1 MLDSELYHPRNGDHH
16 QHHHGAGGH
25 HHHYRSHHRH
35 YHSPSPHHHQHHQ
48 GGGERKSRSSP
59 RNHHHHHLQ
68 QGNAGE
74 KLQYQNAFGGSV
86 GANIGGSP
94 SSSSERYYRHY
105 PSHQHLLSG
114 AVGSGGSGGYY
125 DLSEKLDSSLT
136 VGGGSR
142 SSEKSSSLISGDSNN
157 NHNGHG
163 HHHSNTSSIL
173 SHGSDSNVA
182 GGSGSNA
189 SGGSKKRT
197 IVLVGDGRSRVRR
210 VVRTQTRQITVVS
223 YSGRKKETE
232 THTSHHATIVS
243 FPQKIDR
250 PSQIYST
257 HHHHPAVS
265 SNNGLLA
272 SGASSSS
279 LCGMPGG
286 GGTGSAASYV
296 YVHQQPHHHQ
306 VMGTTGLPAT
316 TTHYVSPQQ
325 LTYHLHSAVATGN
338 GNGNGY
344 HHHGSHQNIAAT
356 PTLHKKGSI
365 RSNGDVLKRTRVQNA
380 YELSQDLLD
389 KQIELLERKYGGVKA
404 RNAALTI
411 QRAFRHYTMVKKF
424 ASITAMAKAEKR
436 MSRRVQQQQ
445 QQQHQPPPQGDQL
458 DMMQQH
464 HQLVVDDGQIYAT
477 EDGTM
482 VGQQRV
488 CATISATPPG
498 TLHHRV
504 TPVRSM
510 SLRERRLDSS
520 PNTRSQTGSPAPGVA
535 APINQSWSQSPTQI
549 MTGGS
554 GGSSAQ
560 LQQYSHPHV
569 NILHQQQAQ
578 LAGYVSYTSAA
589 NVTPS
594 MHQHLQQQQQQQYQS
609 QYGSQDL
616 NVSGVSSASSSQ
628 LDSTVSSMNLSWN
641 SQTAVGATHHHHQSP
656 YTPHYTAAQIY
667 MRPRGIGIGSS
678 GGSSGSTASS
688 VGGGAGT
695 GGGGCGG
702 RKVPPEVPKRTS
714 SITGPG
720 GQQLQQHTPS
730 RTLRP
735 NGLCKTAENGSLSS
749 VQSSGSDSSASVP
762 GGAGSLGGGGAV
774 ELGSDRSSSPQWT
787 KRSKGGA
794 GSSQSGSIPMLPAHS
809 PDHLLVGG
817 PTTDIAGTPSTRS
830 GGSTGG
836 NGSSA
841 NVTIASIES
850 ECLSSHTSAAQYS
863 MEQHDQIV
871 HTPTSYKVSETIR
884 KRQYRVGLNLFNKKP
899 ERGVTYLIRKGF
911 LENTPQGVAR
921 FLISR
926 KGLSRQMIG
935 EYLGNLQNPF
945 NMAVL
950 DCFAGELDLSGM
962 QVDVALRKF
971 QGYFRMP
978 GEAQKIERL
987 MEVFSARYCQCN
999 GDIVARLRSHD
1010 TVFVLA
1016 FAIIMLNTDL
1026 HTPNLKPERRMRCD
1040 DFVKNLRGI
1049 DDCHDIDRDMLNG
1062 IYERVKANE
1071 FKPGSDHVTQ
1081 VMKVQATIVGKKPNL
1096 ALPHRRLVCYCRLYE
1111 IPDINKK
1118 ERPGVHQREVFLFND
1133 LLVITK
1139 IFSKKKSSVTYTF
1152 RNSYTLCG
1160 MVVTLLDVPNYQFCI
1175 RLSQK
1180 VDGKVLVTFN
1190 ARNEHDRCKFAED
1203 LRESIS
1209 EMDEMETLR
1218 IEAELERQK
1227 SARGARANN
1236 SENRDSGVADV
1247 EVCAGVP
1254 FQVGAGGVGVGVV
1267 GGVSPNECGLVAH
1280 GGGEAQLKRSAL
1292 SNSLL
1297 DMHEQFGNEK
1307 PQRRG
1312 SVGSLD
1318 SGMSISFQSTSAST
1332 GSRSDIKVRML
1343 PHSNTSGQIIMHAG
1357 QHPAALMGAI
1367 YHQQVHHHQ
1376 QQQQQQQAAGHHHHH
1391 TAVAAAAAS
1400 ATGGG
1405 VIVSVGQPPASSH
1418 LLTSH
1423 PHPHHHHPGGGPT
1436 TASMMASNSIMAPGG
1451 ATTTTL
1457 ISANSSTS
1465 NSIGAIRRE
1474 RKPSRTEDAATT
1486 LAALTATAPSNS
1498 AGASS
1503 GGANNANLAAAV
1515 APAPPTGAAA
1525 GAGGGNFGRSTEV

>member
-1 MLDSELYHPRNGDHH
+1 MYN
-16 QHHHGAGGH
+16 
-25 HHHYRSHHRH
+25 
-35 YHSPSPHHHQHHQ
+35 
-48 GGGERKSRSSP
+48 
-59 RNHHHHHLQ
+59 
-68 QGNAGE
+68 
-74 KLQYQNAFGGSV
+74 
-86 GANIGGSP
+86 
-94 SSSSERYYRHY
+94 
-105 PSHQHLLSG
+105 
-114 AVGSGGSGGYY
+114 
-125 DLSEKLDSSLT
+125 
-136 VGGGSR
+136 
-142 SSEKSSSLISGDSNN
+142 SNN
-157 NHNGHG
+157 NQPERTTV
-163 HHHSNTSSIL
+163 SLTDEATDD
-173 SHGSDSNVA
+173 GS
-182 GGSGSNA
+182 
-189 SGGSKKRT
+189 SGGDNNQPEFQCDCVCSCCCQCYPAENGNPKEVTTVAAVVTDITAAVAAAAASQNSFPGNNDNNNEVMYNIRRASSQDP
-197 IVLVGDGRSRVRR
+197 LVRR
-210 VVRTQTRQITVVS
+210 RRRKRRGK
-223 YSGRKKETE
+223 SGNVE
-232 THTSHHATIVS
+232 
-243 FPQKIDR
+243 Q
-250 PSQIYST
+250 
-257 HHHHPAVS
+257 
-265 SNNGLLA
+265 LLL
-272 SGASSSS
+272 ASSSS
-279 LCGMPGG
+279 AEASTAAQSSLVNGLQNRRN
-286 GGTGSAASYV
+286 SAYCV
-296 YVHQQPHHHQ
+296 CKLEIKFVW
-306 VMGTTGLPAT
+306 
-316 TTHYVSPQQ
+316 
-325 LTYHLHSAVATGN
+325 
-338 GNGNGY
+338 
-344 HHHGSHQNIAAT
+344 
-356 PTLHKKGSI
+356 
-365 RSNGDVLKRTRVQNA
+365 

-436 MSRRVQQQQ
+436 MSRRVQHQQQ
-445 QQQHQPPPQGDQL
+445 QQQQAELELLAQQQQLQGHLPSEEVQL
-458 DMMQQH
+458 
-464 HQLVVDDGQIYAT
+464 Y
-477 EDGTM
+477 EDGSL
-482 VGQQRV
+482 VAGGQRV

-510 SLRERRLDSS
+510 SLRERRMDSS
-520 PNTRSQTGSPAPGVA
+520 PIPRSQSGTASPAPPA
-535 APINQSWSQSPTQI
+535 NNSWSQGQLTTTVSV
-549 MTGGS
+549 GS
-554 GGSSAQ
+554 Q
-560 LQQYSHPHV
+560 QQYSHPHV
-569 NILHQQQAQ
+569 NILHQQQ
-578 LAGYVSYTSAA
+578 
-589 NVTPS
+589 
-594 MHQHLQQQQQQQYQS
+594 QQQQQQNYYNNAVVNASTYQS

-616 NVSGVSSASSSQ
+616 NISGGSSV
-628 LDSTVSSMNLSWN
+628 LDSTISSMNLSWN
-641 SQTAVGATHHHHQSP
+641 SGSGAAIVATAGSAHQSP

-678 GGSSGSTASS
+678 GGSSGSAGSACSAS
-688 VGGGAGT
+688 
-695 GGGGCGG
+695 

-714 SITGPG
+714 SITSA
-720 GQQLQQHTPS
+720 QHTPNRS
-730 RTLRP
+730 LRP

-749 VQSSGSDSSASVP
+749 VQSSGSDSSASAERIQGV
-762 GGAGSLGGGGAV
+762 G
-774 ELGSDRSSSPQWT
+774 ELGSDRSSSPQW
-787 KRSKGGA
+787 KRKGP
-794 GSSQSGSIPMLPAHS
+794 GSSSGSASGIQITAQS
-809 PDHLLVGG
+809 PDHMIGAASAVASSGVG
-817 PTTDIAGTPSTRS
+817 
-830 GGSTGG
+830 
-836 NGSSA
+836 SA
-841 NVTIASIES
+841 TSVNVTIGGSMEN

-899 ERGVTYLIRKGF
+899 EKGITYLIRKGF

-999 GDIVARLRSHD
+999 SDIVARLRSHD

-1040 DFVKNLRGI
+1040 DFIKNLRGI
-1049 DDCHDIDRDMLNG
+1049 DDCHDIDRDMLMG

-1152 RNSYTLCG
+1152 RNSYPLCG
-1160 MVVTLLDVPNYQFCI
+1160 MVVTLLDVPNYPYCI

-1227 SARGARANN
+1227 SARGQRSGN

-1247 EVCAGVP
+1247 EVCAG
-1254 FQVGAGGVGVGVV
+1254 QYHHHHLHQGSGGGPNGTGVLG
-1267 GGVSPNECGLVAH
+1267 GGVSPSDCGIAH
-1280 GGGEAQLKRSAL
+1280 THSEAQLKRSAL

-1357 QHPAALMGAI
+1357 QHPTALMGAI
-1367 YHQQVHHHQ
+1367 YHQQILQ
-1376 QQQQQQQAAGHHHHH
+1376 QPPQQQAAPVQTQT
-1391 TAVAAAAAS
+1391 TAAAVPVNPGQLTPAPPQQTRRERKLSRSEDAAAAA
-1400 ATGGG
+1400 
-1405 VIVSVGQPPASSH
+1405 
-1418 LLTSH
+1418 
-1423 PHPHHHHPGGGPT
+1423 
-1436 TASMMASNSIMAPGG
+1436 
-1451 ATTTTL
+1451 
-1457 ISANSSTS
+1457 
-1465 NSIGAIRRE
+1465 
-1474 RKPSRTEDAATT
+1474 AAT
-1486 LAALTATAPSNS
+1486 
-1498 AGASS
+1498 AGP
-1503 GGANNANLAAAV
+1503 NY
-1515 APAPPTGAAA
+1515 
-1525 GAGGGNFGRSTEV
+1525 GRSTEV

>member
-1 MLDSELYHPRNGDHH
+1 MLLF
-16 QHHHGAGGH
+16 Q
-25 HHHYRSHHRH
+25 
-35 YHSPSPHHHQHHQ
+35 
-48 GGGERKSRSSP
+48 
-59 RNHHHHHLQ
+59 
-68 QGNAGE
+68 
-74 KLQYQNAFGGSV
+74 
-86 GANIGGSP
+86 
-94 SSSSERYYRHY
+94 
-105 PSHQHLLSG
+105 
-114 AVGSGGSGGYY
+114 
-125 DLSEKLDSSLT
+125 
-136 VGGGSR
+136 
-142 SSEKSSSLISGDSNN
+142 
-157 NHNGHG
+157 
-163 HHHSNTSSIL
+163 IL
-173 SHGSDSNVA
+173 N
-182 GGSGSNA
+182 
-189 SGGSKKRT
+189 
-197 IVLVGDGRSRVRR
+197 
-210 VVRTQTRQITVVS
+210 
-223 YSGRKKETE
+223 
-232 THTSHHATIVS
+232 

-250 PSQIYST
+250 PAQIYST
-257 HHHHPAVS
+257 HHHHPSSGGSVA

-272 SGASSSS
+272 SGASSSLGSTS
-279 LCGMPGG
+279 LCGVGPGG
-286 GGTGSAASYV
+286 GSYV
-296 YVHQQPHHHQ
+296 YVHQQQQQPQQNHQ
-306 VMGTTGLPAT
+306 QSTQ
-316 TTHYVSPQQ
+316 HYVSPQQ
-325 LTYHLHSAVATGN
+325 LTYHLHSATG
-338 GNGNGY
+338 GNTTGNGY
-344 HHHGSHQNIAAT
+344 HHHGSHQNIAT

-445 QQQHQPPPQGDQL
+445 QQQQSEL
-458 DMMQQH
+458 DMMH
-464 HQLVVDDGQIYAT
+464 HHPHHLQPALEDGQIYAT

-520 PNTRSQTGSPAPGVA
+520 PIPRSQSGTASPAPV
-535 APINQSWSQSPTQI
+535 PITSWSQSPTQLV
-549 MTGGS
+549 TGAS
-554 GGSSAQ
+554 TPQ
-560 LQQYSHPHV
+560 QQQQQQQQYSHPHV

-578 LAGYVSYTSAA
+578 LAGYGYTPAVSA
-589 NVTPS
+589 PS
-594 MHQHLQQQQQQQYQS
+594 HAVMHHHQHQQQQQQQYQS

-616 NVSGVSSASSSQ
+616 NVSGASSSSQ

-641 SQTAVGATHHHHQSP
+641 SQTASTHQSP

-678 GGSSGSTASS
+678 GGSSGSTSSAS
-688 VGGGAGT
+688 
-695 GGGGCGG
+695 G

-720 GQQLQQHTPS
+720 GQHTPS
-730 RTLRP
+730 RSLRP

-749 VQSSGSDSSASVP
+749 VQSSGSDSSASAER
-762 GGAGSLGGGGAV
+762 GLGGVGI
-774 ELGSDRSSSPQWT
+774 ELMGSSDRSSSPQW
-787 KRSKGGA
+787 KRKGP
-794 GSSQSGSIPMLPAHS
+794 GSSQSGSITLLPAQS
-809 PDHLLVGG
+809 PDHMLMSASAGDNGG
-817 PTTDIAGTPSTRS
+817 AAVRSIHSTVATATAATATAVSGAG
-830 GGSTGG
+830 
-836 NGSSA
+836 SA

-899 ERGVTYLIRKGF
+899 ERGITYLIRKGF

-999 GDIVARLRSHD
+999 SDIVARLRSHD

-1227 SARGARANN
+1227 SARGTRTTN

-1247 EVCAGVP
+1247 EVCAGP
-1254 FQVGAGGVGVGVV
+1254 YPAGVGSLVPGGV
-1267 GGVSPNECGLVAH
+1267 GGVSPNECGLAH
-1280 GGGEAQLKRSAL
+1280 SDAQLKRSAL

-1367 YHQQVHHHQ
+1367 YHQQIHHHQQHQ
-1376 QQQQQQQAAGHHHHH
+1376 QQQQQQAMGTAHHHPHAVGSNS
-1391 TAVAAAAAS
+1391 TA
-1400 ATGGG
+1400 GGG
-1405 VIVSVGQPPASSH
+1405 VIVSVGPPGSSQQQH
-1418 LLTSH
+1418 
-1423 PHPHHHHPGGGPT
+1423 HHHHP
-1436 TASMMASNSIMAPGG
+1436 PGG
-1451 ATTTTL
+1451 LPITAATPQPVQAMNNGMVMAGTSTTTINPNST
-1457 ISANSSTS
+1457 SSNNSS
-1465 NSIGAIRRE
+1465 GAIHRRE
-1474 RKPSRTEDAATT
+1474 RKPSRTEDAATVAALA
-1486 LAALTATAPSNS
+1486 LAAS

-1503 GGANNANLAAAV
+1503 AMNASSSSSSSN
-1515 APAPPTGAAA
+1515 
-1525 GAGGGNFGRSTEV
+1525 AGGPPNNTASGGNYGRSTEV

>member
-1 MLDSELYHPRNGDHH
+1 MIICISG
-16 QHHHGAGGH
+16 
-25 HHHYRSHHRH
+25 
-35 YHSPSPHHHQHHQ
+35 
-48 GGGERKSRSSP
+48 
-59 RNHHHHHLQ
+59 
-68 QGNAGE
+68 
-74 KLQYQNAFGGSV
+74 FI
-86 GANIGGSP
+86 IGG
-94 SSSSERYYRHY
+94 
-105 PSHQHLLSG
+105 
-114 AVGSGGSGGYY
+114 
-125 DLSEKLDSSLT
+125 
-136 VGGGSR
+136 
-142 SSEKSSSLISGDSNN
+142 
-157 NHNGHG
+157 
-163 HHHSNTSSIL
+163 
-173 SHGSDSNVA
+173 
-182 GGSGSNA
+182 
-189 SGGSKKRT
+189 
-197 IVLVGDGRSRVRR
+197 
-210 VVRTQTRQITVVS
+210 
-223 YSGRKKETE
+223 
-232 THTSHHATIVS
+232 S

-257 HHHHPAVS
+257 HHHHPGS
-265 SNNGLLA
+265 GNGSAILA
-272 SGASSSS
+272 SGASSSNASS
-279 LCGMPGG
+279 LCGGSTGG
-286 GGTGSAASYV
+286 SSGAVVTASGGYV
-296 YVHQQPHHHQ
+296 YLPQTTISTAQPLHQ
-306 VMGTTGLPAT
+306 
-316 TTHYVSPQQ
+316 HYVSPQQ
-325 LTYHLHSAVATGN
+325 LA
-338 GNGNGY
+338 Y
-344 HHHGSHQNIAAT
+344 HHHHQPNSYHHQLGGHPSIAT

-365 RSNGDVLKRTRVQNA
+365 RNNGEVLKRTRVQNA

-436 MSRRVQQQQ
+436 MSRRVQHQQQ
-445 QQQHQPPPQGDQL
+445 QQQQQQQAEL
-458 DMMQQH
+458 EMMQQQ
-464 HQLVVDDGQIYAT
+464 QLQGHLPEGAEMYDDGSL
-477 EDGTM
+477 G
-482 VGQQRV
+482 GQRV

-520 PNTRSQTGSPAPGVA
+520 PIPRSQSGTASPAP
-535 APINQSWSQSPTQI
+535 PSNNSWSQGQMVT
-549 MTGGS
+549 TV
-554 GGSSAQ
+554 SAGNQ
-560 LQQYSHPHV
+560 QQQYSHPHV
-569 NILHQQQAQ
+569 NILHQQQQ
-578 LAGYVSYTSAA
+578 NYYNSTVS
-589 NVTPS
+589 PS
-594 MHQHLQQQQQQQYQS
+594 PHQQVYQS

-616 NVSGVSSASSSQ
+616 NISGGSSV
-628 LDSTVSSMNLSWN
+628 LDSTISSMNLSWN
-641 SQTAVGATHHHHQSP
+641 SGSGTAIVATAGSVHHSP

-667 MRPRGIGIGSS
+667 MRPRGVGIGSS
-678 GGSSGSTASS
+678 GGSSGSAASS
-688 VGGGAGT
+688 CSAS
-695 GGGGCGG
+695 

-714 SITGPG
+714 SITSA
-720 GQQLQQHTPS
+720 QHTPNRS
-730 RTLRP
+730 LRP

-749 VQSSGSDSSASVP
+749 VQSSGSDSSASAERIQGV
-762 GGAGSLGGGGAV
+762 G
-774 ELGSDRSSSPQWT
+774 ELGSDRSSSPQW
-787 KRSKGGA
+787 KRKGP
-794 GSSQSGSIPMLPAHS
+794 GSSSGSASGIQMTAQS
-809 PDHLLVGG
+809 PDHMIG
-817 PTTDIAGTPSTRS
+817 A
-830 GGSTGG
+830 TGG
-836 NGSSA
+836 VGVGPAGNV
-841 NVTIASIES
+841 NVTISSMEN

-899 ERGVTYLIRKGF
+899 EKGITYLIRKGF

-935 EYLGNLQNPF
+935 EYLGNLQNQF

-999 GDIVARLRSHD
+999 TDIVARLRSHD

-1040 DFVKNLRGI
+1040 DFIKNLRGI
-1049 DDCHDIDRDMLNG
+1049 DDCHDIDRDMLTG

-1152 RNSYTLCG
+1152 RNSFPLCG
-1160 MVVTLLDVPNYQFCI
+1160 MVVTLLDVPNYPYCI

-1227 SARGARANN
+1227 SARGQRSGN

-1247 EVCAGVP
+1247 EVCAGQYHNHHLHQGNGGP
-1254 FQVGAGGVGVGVV
+1254 NGAGVGG
-1267 GGVSPNECGLVAH
+1267 GGVSPSECGIAH
-1280 GGGEAQLKRSAL
+1280 THSEAQLKRSAL

-1357 QHPAALMGAI
+1357 QHPTALMGAI
-1367 YHQQVHHHQ
+1367 YHQQILQ
-1376 QQQQQQQAAGHHHHH
+1376 QP
-1391 TAVAAAAAS
+1391 
-1400 ATGGG
+1400 
-1405 VIVSVGQPPASSH
+1405 QPPSVVQSPQIAAVPANQ
-1418 LLTSH
+1418 LT
-1423 PHPHHHHPGGGPT
+1423 P
-1436 TASMMASNSIMAPGG
+1436 APPQQ
-1451 ATTTTL
+1451 T
-1457 ISANSSTS
+1457 
-1465 NSIGAIRRE
+1465 RRE
-1474 RKPSRTEDAATT
+1474 RKLSRSEDGATLVAA
-1486 LAALTATAPSNS
+1486 S
-1498 AGASS
+1498 AGAAT
-1503 GGANNANLAAAV
+1503 GA
-1515 APAPPTGAAA
+1515 PTGT
-1525 GAGGGNFGRSTEV
+1525 NFGRSTEV